1 MAGVLGAS
9 TLVEAPWLLA
19 TRSAGKVRELRPL
32 FAAAGVRI
40 ETLADAN
47 VAEEVGEDAIES
59 FDTFEANAIAKAH
72 WFAARAGGR
81 VVVAEDS
88 GLEVD
93 ALFGAPGVRSKRW
106 GEDGGWYVSG
116 NADSDAARD
125 EANTRRLLA
134 ELAAAALE
142 GRTTRAARYVCVA
155 ACVWPGGAVV
165 VRGETEGWIESAPSG
180 GGGFGYDPVFRST
193 ELGETFASVSQDAKG
208 RVSHRGRAFAALLA
222 RLSANGFVGG
232 EEVASDG

>member
-1 MAGVLGAS
+1 MADVLGAS
-9 TLVEAPWLLA
+9 TAVEAPWLIA
-19 TRSAGKVRELRPL
+19 TRSAGKVRELRPI

-47 VAEEVGEDAIES
+47 IAEEVGEEAIES
-59 FDTFEANAIAKAH
+59 FETFEANAMAKAQ
-72 WFAARAGGR
+72 WFAGR
-81 VVVAEDS
+81 VGARVVIAEDS

-116 NADSDAARD
+116 TAEGDAARD

-134 ELAAAALE
+134 ELAAAALD
-142 GRTTRAARYVCVA
+142 GRITRAARYVCVA
-155 ACVWPGGAVV
+155 ACVWPGGSVV
-165 VRGETEGWIESAPSG
+165 VRGETEGWIETAPSG

-193 ELGETFASVSQDAKG
+193 ELGETFASVSQAAKG
-208 RVSHRGRAFAALLA
+208 RVSHRGRAFAALLGLLGA
-222 RLSANGFVGG
+222 SGLGRGLV
-232 EEVASDG
+232 VDSDG